1 VLVVPYG
8 FFVSLWAEQAGFC
21 GVELDRLLADQP
33 KCFDFLTSGGF
44 APGTWIDCKFSLF
57 WHLKSQH
64 AQAVPPMCSAIGAWS
79 FAYCSFM
86 LHQLLCAASWGARS
100 FYHIMLPNTYNPGL
114 HIQLL
119 ASVCVLALQPRSS
132 GTHQRSI
139 LFPAG
144 NARYSFV
151 AAGNRLAARFTLI
164 ILYSLHGMQILTG
177 ATRR

>member
-1 VLVVPYG
+1 MVPYG

-119 ASVCVLALQPRSS
+119 ASVCVCWLCSQGALAPTS
-132 GTHQRSI
+132 GVFFFQREM
-139 LFPAG
+139 PAT
-144 NARYSFV
+144 A
-151 AAGNRLAARFTLI
+151 LWQLE
-164 ILYSLHGMQILTG
+164 TG
-177 ATRR
+177 